1 MLACMGK
8 VLLVLLLVVVPALG
22 FLNYRRN
29 AHLDAEFENR
39 VYATLSDEDLKTLSE
54 AYQAQVNDLA
64 TRVADKPLGA
74 DEMDSFAPADLQG
87 KVKGFEAFQ
96 GYNRHWRRMRAELFE
111 QEAALKEILRE
122 RSIRERGLDNPI
134 NRVKRRLLT
143 P

>member
-1 MLACMGK
+1 MGK

-29 AHLDAEFENR
+29 AHLDAELENR
-39 VYATLSDEDLKTLSE
+39 VYATLSAEDLEALSA
-54 AYQAQVNDLA
+54 AYQSQVDDLA
-64 TRVADKPLGA
+64 TRVADNPQGA

-87 KVKGFEAFQ
+87 KVKGFESFQ

-111 QEAALKEILRE
+111 QEAALKEIQRE
-122 RSIRERGLDNPI
+122 QSIRARGLDDPI
-134 NRVKRRLLT
+134 NRVKRRVLT